1 MKFDLKNNLKNNA
14 TLKIVSLIIG
24 YGLWNILS
32 ASHMHTESLEV
43 PVCFYHESDAQVI
56 EAPATIT
63 LELQGKKNILR
74 SINKKN
80 FAIHIDAAQLHHGPN
95 PLIIDR
101 STLFLPETINV
112 VHYSPTNTIII
123 VKEKITA

>member
-1 MKFDLKNNLKNNA
+1 MKFDLKNSLKNNA

-24 YGLWNILS
+24 YGAWNILS
-32 ASHMHTESLEV
+32 ASHLHTESFEI
-43 PVCFYHESDAQVI
+43 PVCFYHASDAQMI
-56 EAPATIT
+56 EAPPTIT
-63 LELQGKKNILR
+63 LALQGKKNILR
-74 SINKKN
+74 NINKETL
-80 FAIHIDAAQLHHGPN
+80 ALHIDAAQLHYGPN

-112 VHYSPTNTIII
+112 VHYSPANTIIT